1 MCAKKAKEKKIE
13 VDLFGV
19 YSIHF
24 PRKEGWKYSPP
35 FLAVNDKVA
44 LKALCELVKEHPE
57 LQRKNVYAIG
67 TFDPSTGIISP
78 LKEHR
83 RLKG

>member
-1 MCAKKAKEKKIE
+1 MSKRKTNDKKVNVES
-13 VDLFGV
+13 FGV

-35 FLAVNDKVA
+35 FLAIDDKVA

-67 TFDPSTGIISP
+67 SFDPSTGIITP
-78 LKEHR
+78 LEKFR